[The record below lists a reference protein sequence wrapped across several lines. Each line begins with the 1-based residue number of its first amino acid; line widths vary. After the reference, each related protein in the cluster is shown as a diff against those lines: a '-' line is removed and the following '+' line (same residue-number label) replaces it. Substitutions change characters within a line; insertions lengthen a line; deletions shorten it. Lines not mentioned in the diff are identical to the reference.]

1 MGPILQGEY
10 NSSGFISLARALHSG
25 QMRYP
30 GGTVA
35 NYWYWPNATYASP
48 CQAVIPL
55 GNTATSHGVGNT
67 DHNYCTQKAATDA
80 LPAGTYS
87 AANFMSGY
95 GMASPQADA
104 LGPVWDVNVLTV
116 DREGIFAQLY
126 DLHAQSIAHGFP
138 VTYLEF
144 GNELFLTSHY
154 DGFLASST
162 TADAGGFTDYL
173 SRVRDALPLARSLF
187 PNAKLAA
194 PMGWRFCSGAD
205 TMFDPWNTAL
215 AAVSNLFDAV
225 TIHEYTACD
234 RSVNVSA
241 YPSYRDK
248 LTALSAWGEV
258 YARRHTANRL
268 RVFGASEAARLES
281 WYTEWSTASWSGGA
295 LESSGVSRVAWR
307 DHAISG
313 VFFASYLLAMA
324 APPSMADDPNARN
337 MNLQL
342 FNFDPSVSWGK
353 PAGLGY
359 ADEHGAY
366 ISAAGQIFSHVSET
380 ALVRSDA
387 AVALNANGAHCG
399 ALRQTV
405 EGRSDLACVQAV
417 AFTSAAIGG
426 AAGATDPAASTAA
439 VIAIN
444 RCSSTERVQFS
455 IGTAAARSV
464 TITVYDGEAVGSFAN
479 VSSLPTD
486 FAHPWGADGPLQPT
500 ITQMSLSGGAP
511 MAFAIPP
518 LSLSVVALDS
528 PPPPAPCVPCTNTP
542 SAYMTS
548 QGQTCTSG
556 WEWMVTSGCSN
567 NANWMSARYCESS
580 CAANGVGYGGVCC
593 PASPPP
599 PPPTPPPPPCMT
611 WCASNANSW
620 SVKCGY
626 ATSCAGCA
634 ECYVPSPPP
643 PPAPPTPP
651 PAPWSGYANLLHV
664 DAIGGSDSNAGSS
677 PSDALATIR
686 EAVARVTPNTAILVA
701 SGTYTNHNYGNGG
714 NSNPA
719 AVSLE
724 NINDVLL
731 RSLPGHTV
739 RINFDG
745 SGGIICRNVTRVEVR
760 GFIVDGPN
768 AQITEAEATADRL
781 LHSPRF
787 SGRGIVVWGGAHV
800 WIHNNTVS
808 HCPNSGIRVNRGDY
822 CTVSDN
828 EVFNNTWWSSNAESA
843 IVFAESAPTDTLD
856 IIKMRILRNRVYGN
870 KNIIPYYNARY
881 DDPAYLAAN
890 QMHVA
895 RPNYGSSAQ
904 TFIIDGSGVY
914 ISRNSQSYT
923 SGRYELSDNVC
934 YGNGINGVVVHKTN
948 RAHVYRNTLDGNG
961 VVSRDPPASRQP
973 YAGLVITNSDDVEV
987 VNK

>member
-1 MGPILQGEY
+1 MINNGLTCATWGNYMTSNMCSNDANWVSARYCEFSCAAGDVGYGGTCCPLSPSPPPGTVQPEPEPESSPSPTPPPPPTANPYASFSMSGGSGCDGLADSSSHVTAGCCGPT
-10 NSSGFISLARALHSG
+10 SGRRSLTLSHSAPTPSRTVLLFMPGGGYISL
-25 QMRYP
+25 
-30 GGTVA
+30 GGMGVQPRVIQELGIMYDIVTLKYRIPCFGAPAGGSATMSDVREAITLLRA
-35 NYWYWPNATYASP
+35 NYDVVLALGGSAGAHLLTNTNGLGTPRTDAQVLVVLPLVASRGDDAGMGLSRGVTDSTSYDPTNTVSAQTPPTYLIYGGDDSYTTNVSYYTLYENALSRAGVCHREQYWPSGTHTSVWTLANYTALRQWLAQ
-48 CQAVIPL
+48 QA
-55 GNTATSHGVGNT
+55 
-67 DHNYCTQKAATDA
+67 
-80 LPAGTYS
+80 S
-87 AANFMSGY
+87 AA
-95 GMASPQADA
+95 
-104 LGPVWDVNVLTV
+104 
-116 DREGIFAQLY
+116 
-126 DLHAQSIAHGFP
+126 
-138 VTYLEF
+138 
-144 GNELFLTSHY
+144 
-154 DGFLASST
+154 LASS
-162 TADAGGFTDYL
+162 
-173 SRVRDALPLARSLF
+173 
-187 PNAKLAA
+187 
-194 PMGWRFCSGAD
+194 
-205 TMFDPWNTAL
+205 
-215 AAVSNLFDAV
+215 
-225 TIHEYTACD
+225 
-234 RSVNVSA
+234 
-241 YPSYRDK
+241 
-248 LTALSAWGEV
+248 
-258 YARRHTANRL
+258 
-268 RVFGASEAARLES
+268 
-281 WYTEWSTASWSGGA
+281 
-295 LESSGVSRVAWR
+295 
-307 DHAISG
+307 
-313 VFFASYLLAMA
+313 
-324 APPSMADDPNARN
+324 PPSCASPPP
-337 MNLQL
+337 
-342 FNFDPSVSWGK
+342 PS
-353 PAGLGY
+353 
-359 ADEHGAY
+359 
-366 ISAAGQIFSHVSET
+366 
-380 ALVRSDA
+380 
-387 AVALNANGAHCG
+387 
-399 ALRQTV
+399 
-405 EGRSDLACVQAV
+405 
-417 AFTSAAIGG
+417 
-426 AAGATDPAASTAA
+426 
-439 VIAIN
+439 
-444 RCSSTERVQFS
+444 
-455 IGTAAARSV
+455 
-464 TITVYDGEAVGSFAN
+464 
-479 VSSLPTD
+479 
-486 FAHPWGADGPLQPT
+486 
-500 ITQMSLSGGAP
+500 
-511 MAFAIPP
+511 PP
-518 LSLSVVALDS
+518 P

-961 VVSRDPPASRQP
+961 VVSREPPASRQP